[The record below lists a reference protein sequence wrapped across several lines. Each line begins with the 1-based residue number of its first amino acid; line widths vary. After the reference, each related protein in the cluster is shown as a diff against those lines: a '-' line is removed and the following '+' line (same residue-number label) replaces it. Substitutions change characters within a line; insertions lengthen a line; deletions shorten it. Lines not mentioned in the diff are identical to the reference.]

1 MLKRE
6 HYLSKIRGFYGS
18 DLIKVITGVRRCGK
32 SVVLEEIKNELSQ
45 ESKNIIYL
53 NFEHAKDLAATPNSM
68 SLINYV
74 EKNRK
79 RGKCYVLLDE
89 VQNVENWPE
98 AVRTLRLENNS
109 VFITGSNSKLLS
121 REFLNEL
128 SGRFVSFQIR
138 PFVYQEIV
146 DYAKQLRR
154 KTSVLDYLI
163 WGGFPKRFEFKTEE
177 ETKSYL
183 YDLEAT
189 IVVHDVISRYKIRN
203 EALFKRLVNFVLK
216 SNARIF
222 SAKSVYDYIKNE
234 QISCSINTIIKYIEY
249 LKEAFV
255 IEEIPLYSSKAKR
268 ELIYYGKLY
277 NIDVCFNSLRADNAR
292 YDLEHNLE
300 NIVYNELIY
309 RGYKVK
315 LFNINGHEIDF
326 HCVKGGKTFY
336 VQVAYSVINE
346 KTYEREMK
354 PFSMLDNAHQ
364 KILITTDDI
373 DYSTSTVR
381 HIKLKDFLLLDE
393 L

>member
-6 HYLSKIRGFYGS
+6 HYLSKIRGFYSS

-32 SVVLEEIKNELSQ
+32 SVVLNEIKEELAQ
-45 ESKNIIYL
+45 KSKNIIYL

-109 VFITGSNSKLLS
+109 VFISGSNSKLLS
-121 REFLNEL
+121 KEFLDEL

-138 PFVYQEIV
+138 PFVYKEIV
-146 DYAKQLRR
+146 DYTKQLKK

-177 ETKSYL
+177 EMKSYL

-203 EALFKRLVNFVLK
+203 EGLFKRLVNFVLK

-234 QISCSINTIIKYIEY
+234 QVSCSVNTIANYIDD

-255 IEEIPLYSSKAKR
+255 IEEIPQYSSKAKK
-268 ELIYYGKLY
+268 ELKYYGKLY

-381 HIKLKDFLLLDE
+381 HIKLKDFLMLEE

>member
-32 SVVLEEIKNELSQ
+32 SVVLNEIKEELA
-45 ESKNIIYL
+45 EKSKNIIYL
-53 NFEHAKDLAATPNSM
+53 NFEHAKDLAAAPNSM

-89 VQNVENWPE
+89 VQNVENWSE

-138 PFVYQEIV
+138 PFVYQEILA
-146 DYAKQLRR
+146 YSKQL
-154 KTSVLDYLI
+154 KKKQTILDYLI
-163 WGGFPKRFEFKTEE
+163 WGGFPKRFEFMTDEE
-177 ETKSYL
+177 MKSYL
-183 YDLEAT
+183 FDLDDT
-189 IVVHDVISRYKIRN
+189 IIIHDLVARYKIRN
-203 EALFKRLVNFVLK
+203 EVLFKMLVNYVLQ
-216 SNARIF
+216 SNSRIF
-222 SAKSVYDYIKNE
+222 SAKSVYKYIKNE
-234 QISCSINTIIKYIEY
+234 QISCSINTIVKYIEY
-249 LKEAFV
+249 LKEAFL
-255 IEEIPLYSSKAKR
+255 IEGIPLYSTKVKR
-268 ELIYYGKLY
+268 ELIYYTKIY
-277 NIDVCFNSLRADNAR
+277 NIDVCFNSLRANNNQ
-292 YDLEHNLE
+292 YDIEHNLE

-315 LFNINGHEIDF
+315 MFNINGHEIDF
-326 HCVKGGKTFY
+326 HCVKGSKTFY
-336 VQVAYSVINE
+336 VQVAYTVIN
-346 KTYEREMK
+346 KRTYEREMK

-381 HIKLKDFLLLDE
+381 HIKLKDFLMLEE

>member
-32 SVVLEEIKNELSQ
+32 SVVLNEIKEELAQ
-45 ESKNIIYL
+45 KSKNIIYL
-53 NFEHAKDLAATPNSM
+53 NFEHAKDLAAAPNSI

-109 VFITGSNSKLLS
+109 VFISGSNSKLLS
-121 REFLNEL
+121 KEFLDEL

-138 PFVYQEIV
+138 PFVYKEIV
-146 DYAKQLRR
+146 DYTKQLKK

-177 ETKSYL
+177 DMKSYL

-234 QISCSINTIIKYIEY
+234 QVSCSINTITNYIDD

-255 IEEIPLYSSKAKR
+255 IEEIPQYSSKAKK
-268 ELIYYGKLY
+268 ELKYYGKLY

-381 HIKLKDFLLLDE
+381 HIKLKDFLMLEE

>member
-109 VFITGSNSKLLS
+109 VFISGSNSKLLS
-121 REFLNEL
+121 KEFLDEL

-138 PFVYQEIV
+138 PFVYKEIV
-146 DYAKQLRR
+146 DYTKQLKK

-326 HCVKGGKTFY
+326 HCVKGSKTFY

>member
-177 ETKSYL
+177 EMKSYL

>member
-6 HYLSKIRGFYGS
+6 HYLIKIRGFYSS

-32 SVVLEEIKNELSQ
+32 SVVLNEIKEELA
-45 ESKNIIYL
+45 EKSKNIIYL
-53 NFEHAKDLAATPNSM
+53 NFEHAKDLAATPDSM

-89 VQNVENWPE
+89 VQNVKNWPE

-128 SGRFVSFQIR
+128 SGRFLSFQIR

-146 DYAKQLRR
+146 DYSKQLRR
-154 KTSVLDYLI
+154 KTSMLDYLI

-177 ETKSYL
+177 EMKNYL
-183 YDLEAT
+183 FDLDDT
-189 IVVHDVISRYKIRN
+189 IIMHDLVARYKIRN
-203 EALFKRLVNFVLK
+203 EVLFKMLVNYVLQ
-216 SNARIF
+216 SNSRIF
-222 SAKSVYDYIKNE
+222 SAKSVYKYIKNE
-234 QISCSINTIIKYIEY
+234 QISCSINTIVKYIEY
-249 LKEAFV
+249 LKEAFL
-255 IEEIPLYSSKAKR
+255 IEGIPLYSTKVKR
-268 ELIYYGKLY
+268 ELIYYTKIY
-277 NIDVCFNSLRADNAR
+277 NTDVCFNSLRADNNQ
-292 YDLEHNLE
+292 YDVEHNLE

-336 VQVAYSVINE
+336 VQVAYTVTNK

-381 HIKLKDFLLLDE
+381 HIKLKDFLMLEE

>member
-53 NFEHAKDLAATPNSM
+53 NFEHAKDLAAAPNSI

-109 VFITGSNSKLLS
+109 VFISGSNSKLLS
-121 REFLNEL
+121 KEFLDEL

-138 PFVYQEIV
+138 PFVYKEIV
-146 DYAKQLRR
+146 DYTKQLKK

-177 ETKSYL
+177 DMKSYL

-234 QISCSINTIIKYIEY
+234 QVSCSINTITNYIDD

-255 IEEIPLYSSKAKR
+255 IEEIPQYSSKAKK
-268 ELIYYGKLY
+268 ELKYYGKLY

-381 HIKLKDFLLLDE
+381 HIKLKDFLMLEE

>member
-109 VFITGSNSKLLS
+109 VFISGSNSKLLS
-121 REFLNEL
+121 KEFLDEL

-138 PFVYQEIV
+138 PFVYKEIV
-146 DYAKQLRR
+146 DYTKQLKK

-203 EALFKRLVNFVLK
+203 EGLFKRLVNFVLK

-234 QISCSINTIIKYIEY
+234 QVSCSVNTIANYIDD

-255 IEEIPLYSSKAKR
+255 IEEIPQYSSKAKK
-268 ELIYYGKLY
+268 ELKYYGKLY

-326 HCVKGGKTFY
+326 HCVKGSKTFY

-381 HIKLKDFLLLDE
+381 HIKLKDFLLLEE

>member
-6 HYLSKIRGFYGS
+6 HYLSKVRGFYDS

-32 SVVLEEIKNELSQ
+32 SVVLNEIKEELVEKS
-45 ESKNIIYL
+45 ENIIYL
-53 NFEHAKDLAATPNSM
+53 NFEHAMDLAAAPDSM

-74 EKNRK
+74 KKNRK

-146 DYAKQLRR
+146 DYSKQLKK

-177 ETKSYL
+177 EMKSYL
-183 YDLEAT
+183 FDLDDT
-189 IVVHDVISRYKIRN
+189 IIVHDLVARYKIRN
-203 EALFKRLVNFVLK
+203 EVLFKMLVNYVLQ
-216 SNARIF
+216 SNSRIF
-222 SAKSVYDYIKNE
+222 SAKSVYKYIKNE
-234 QISCSINTIIKYIEY
+234 QISCSINTIVKYIEY
-249 LKEAFV
+249 LKEAYL
-255 IEEIPLYSSKAKR
+255 IEGIPLYSTKVKR
-268 ELIYYGKLY
+268 ELIYYTKLY
-277 NIDVCFNSLRADNAR
+277 DIDVCFNSLRADNAR

-381 HIKLKDFLLLDE
+381 HIKLKDFLMLEE

>member
-6 HYLSKIRGFYGS
+6 HYLSKVRGFYDS

-32 SVVLEEIKNELSQ
+32 SVVLNEIKEELVEKS
-45 ESKNIIYL
+45 ENIIYL
-53 NFEHAKDLAATPNSM
+53 NFEHAMDLAAAPDSM

-74 EKNRK
+74 KKNRK

-146 DYAKQLRR
+146 DYSKQLKK

-177 ETKSYL
+177 EMKSYL
-183 YDLEAT
+183 FDLDDT
-189 IVVHDVISRYKIRN
+189 IIVHDLVARYKIRN
-203 EALFKRLVNFVLK
+203 EVLFKMLVNYVLQ
-216 SNARIF
+216 SNSRIF
-222 SAKSVYDYIKNE
+222 SAKSVYKYIKNE
-234 QISCSINTIIKYIEY
+234 QISCSINTIVKYIEY
-249 LKEAFV
+249 LKEAYL
-255 IEEIPLYSSKAKR
+255 IEGIPLYSTKVKR
-268 ELIYYGKLY
+268 ELIYYTKLY
-277 NIDVCFNSLRADNAR
+277 DIDVCFNSLRADNAR

-373 DYSTSTVR
+373 DCSTSTVR
-381 HIKLKDFLLLDE
+381 HIKLKDFLMLEE

>member
-1 MLKRE
+1 MIKRE

-32 SVVLEEIKNELSQ
+32 SVVLEEIKDEISQ
-45 ESKNIIYL
+45 KSKNIVYL
-53 NFEHAKDLAATPNSM
+53 NFEHAKDLAAAPDSM
-68 SLINYV
+68 SLITYV

-79 RGKCYVLLDE
+79 RGKCYILLDE

-109 VFITGSNSKLLS
+109 VFISGSNSKLLS
-121 REFLNEL
+121 KEFLNEL
-128 SGRFVSFQIR
+128 SGRFVAFQIR
-138 PFVYQEIV
+138 PFVYKEIV
-146 DYAKQLRR
+146 DYTKQLKK

-177 ETKSYL
+177 DIKNYL
-183 YDLEAT
+183 FDLDNT
-189 IVVHDVISRYKIRN
+189 IVVHDLISRYKIRN
-203 EALFKRLVNFVLK
+203 ETVFKKLVNFVLK

-222 SAKSVYDYIKNE
+222 SAKSVYKYIKNE
-234 QISCSINTIIKYIEY
+234 QISCSLNTIIKYIEY

-255 IEEIPLYSSKAKR
+255 IEEVPQYSSKAKK
-268 ELIYYGKLY
+268 ELKYYGKLY
-277 NIDVCFNSLRADNAR
+277 NVDVCFNSLRADNAR

-309 RGYKVK
+309 RDYRVKMFNLNGY
-315 LFNINGHEIDF
+315 EIDF
-326 HCVKGGKTFY
+326 KCEKGSKTFY

-346 KTYEREMK
+346 KTYEREMR
-354 PFSMLDNAHQ
+354 PFALLDNAHQ

-381 HIKLKDFLLLDE
+381 HIKLKDFLMLEE

>member
-32 SVVLEEIKNELSQ
+32 SVVLNEIKEELAQ
-45 ESKNIIYL
+45 KSKNIIYL

-177 ETKSYL
+177 EMKSYL

>member
-53 NFEHAKDLAATPNSM
+53 NFEHAKDLAAAPNSI

-79 RGKCYVLLDE
+79 RGKCYILLDE
-89 VQNVENWPE
+89 VQNVENWLE

-109 VFITGSNSKLLS
+109 VFISGSNSKLLS
-121 REFLNEL
+121 KEFLDEL

-138 PFVYQEIV
+138 PFVYKEIV
-146 DYAKQLRR
+146 DYTKQLKK

-177 ETKSYL
+177 DMKSYL

-234 QISCSINTIIKYIEY
+234 QVSCSINTITNYIDD

-255 IEEIPLYSSKAKR
+255 IEEIPQYSSKAKK
-268 ELIYYGKLY
+268 ELKYYGKLY

-381 HIKLKDFLLLDE
+381 HIKLKDFLMLEE

>member
-1 MLKRE
+1 M
-6 HYLSKIRGFYGS
+6 
-18 DLIKVITGVRRCGK
+18 
-32 SVVLEEIKNELSQ
+32 
-45 ESKNIIYL
+45 
-53 NFEHAKDLAATPNSM
+53 
-68 SLINYV
+68 
-74 EKNRK
+74 
-79 RGKCYVLLDE
+79 
-89 VQNVENWPE
+89 
-98 AVRTLRLENNS
+98 
-109 VFITGSNSKLLS
+109 
-121 REFLNEL
+121 
-128 SGRFVSFQIR
+128 
-138 PFVYQEIV
+138 
-146 DYAKQLRR
+146 
-154 KTSVLDYLI
+154 
-163 WGGFPKRFEFKTEE
+163 
-177 ETKSYL
+177 KSYL

-203 EALFKRLVNFVLK
+203 EGLFKRLVNFVLK

-234 QISCSINTIIKYIEY
+234 QVSCSVNTIANYIDD

-255 IEEIPLYSSKAKR
+255 IEEIPQYSSKAKK
-268 ELIYYGKLY
+268 ELKYYGKLY

-381 HIKLKDFLLLDE
+381 HIKLKDFLMLEE

>member
-53 NFEHAKDLAATPNSM
+53 NFEHAKDLAAAPNSI

-109 VFITGSNSKLLS
+109 VFISGSNSKLLS
-121 REFLNEL
+121 KEFLDEL

-138 PFVYQEIV
+138 PFVYKEIV
-146 DYAKQLRR
+146 DYTKQLKK

-177 ETKSYL
+177 DMKSYL

-234 QISCSINTIIKYIEY
+234 QVSCSINTITNYIDD

-255 IEEIPLYSSKAKR
+255 IEEIPQYSSKAKK
-268 ELIYYGKLY
+268 ELKYYGKLY

-346 KTYEREMK
+346 KIYEREMK

-381 HIKLKDFLLLDE
+381 HIKLKDFLMLEE

>member
-32 SVVLEEIKNELSQ
+32 SVVLNEIKEELA
-45 ESKNIIYL
+45 EKSKNIIYL
-53 NFEHAKDLAATPNSM
+53 NFEHAKDLAAAPNSM

-89 VQNVENWPE
+89 VQNVKNWPE

-146 DYAKQLRR
+146 DYTKQLRR
-154 KTSVLDYLI
+154 KTSMLDYLI

-177 ETKSYL
+177 EMKNYL
-183 YDLEAT
+183 FDLDDT
-189 IVVHDVISRYKIRN
+189 IIMHDLVARYKIRN
-203 EALFKRLVNFVLK
+203 EVLFRMLVNYVLQ
-216 SNARIF
+216 SNSRIF
-222 SAKSVYDYIKNE
+222 SAKSVYKYIKNE
-234 QISCSINTIIKYIEY
+234 QISCSINTIVKYIEY
-249 LKEAFV
+249 LKEAFL
-255 IEEIPLYSSKAKR
+255 IEGIPLYSTKVKR
-268 ELIYYGKLY
+268 ELIYYTKIY
-277 NIDVCFNSLRADNAR
+277 NTDVCFNSLRADNNQ
-292 YDLEHNLE
+292 YDVEHNLE